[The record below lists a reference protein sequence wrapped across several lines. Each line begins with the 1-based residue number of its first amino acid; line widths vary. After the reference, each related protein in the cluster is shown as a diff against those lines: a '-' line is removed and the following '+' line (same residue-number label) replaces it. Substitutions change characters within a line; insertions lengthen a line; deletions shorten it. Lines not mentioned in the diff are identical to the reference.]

1 MDNPFAWLMS
11 GSLVFSI
18 LISCCSVILPLAI
31 IGGRGYVFYTR
42 YQQGQ
47 SKRQESQ
54 AWPATPGVVLMS
66 RVEVRG
72 GGEST
77 SVVPVVV
84 YQYEVHG
91 QAYQG
96 NIIKAGSN
104 YFRVQGSREPYTIT
118 DRYPVGAQV
127 MVYYNPANPADCALE
142 R

>member
-11 GSLVFSI
+11 GSIVFSI
-18 LISCCSVILPLAI
+18 LASCCATLLPLAI
-31 IGGRGYVFYTR
+31 IGGLGYFFYTR

-47 SKRQESQ
+47 TKRQESQ
-54 AWPATPGVVLMS
+54 TWPTTPGVVAMS
-66 RVEVRG
+66 RVEVRS

-84 YQYEVHG
+84 YQYEVRG
-91 QAYQG
+91 QVYQG
-96 NIIKAGSN
+96 NIIRAGSN
-104 YFRVQGSREPYTIT
+104 YFRVQGSREPYLIV

-127 MVYYNPANPADCALE
+127 MVYYNPANPADSALE